1 MEIDGEAFSPPSL
14 FSLHLSVSSK
24 LPNSASK
31 YDGAIFGHK
40 AFSFSLCL
48 SIWGHFIQQWVPES
62 RAPVATT
69 KDELDGGSWRSYLC
83 ALEPELEG
91 KRHKTRGTKIQISL
105 LCAFVS
111 QRKLQRRRSMKYRR
125 SQVTSLLRLYSLQIE
140 FSFSII

>member
-1 MEIDGEAFSPPSL
+1 MEIDGEAFSPPL
-14 FSLHLSVSSK
+14 FSLSIYLGVSSK
-24 LPNSASK
+24 LPNSAPK

-91 KRHKTRGTKIQISL
+91 RKRHKTRGTKIQISL
-105 LCAFVS
+105 LCAF
-111 QRKLQRRRSMKYRR
+111 QIC
-125 SQVTSLLRLYSLQIE
+125 TSKEAPTALDEISTKPSYLTSSP
-140 FSFSII
+140 SFSPN

>member
-1 MEIDGEAFSPPSL
+1 MEIDGKAFSPPL
-14 FSLHLSVSSK
+14 FSLSICLGVSSK
-24 LPNSASK
+24 LPNSAPK

-40 AFSFSLCL
+40 AFSLCL

-69 KDELDGGSWRSYLC
+69 KDELDGGGSWRSYLC

-111 QRKLQRRRSMKYRR
+111 QRKLQRRSMKYRR
-125 SQVTSLLRLYSLQIE
+125 SRVTSLLRLHSFQIE